1 MIRTLM
7 ATTALAALMSTGA
20 MAQDAAPATDPMAP
34 ATTTEA
40 PATEGVDT
48 APDTSVTTDTNSDDA
63 MSANNTM
70 SPGFELSAGYTA
82 VDTDNLATRLIDQPV
97 YSSNGDDAEEI
108 GNVTDLVFS
117 ENGEITAVIIGV
129 GGFLGIGEKSV
140 AVDFSELEFSL
151 AADNTERWV
160 LPTTADALNGAPDFV
175 WEEDEP
181 ADAMGTDGMTTTD
194 GMAPADPAMAPADPA
209 MAPADPAVAP
219 ADPAMAPAD
228 PAMAPAATN
237 DDAMPMTMPREGYET
252 IEFEALTADNLTG
265 ATVIGPDGDDIAEVG
280 DILLTAD
287 GEIDAMMVDFG
298 GFLGLGQKTVA
309 VALDNLEFASNEN
322 GDLVIY
328 SDFTREQLEAQP
340 EYDESTYA
348 TDPTQRATDM

>member
-48 APDTSVTTDTNSDDA
+48 APDTSVTTDTNADDA
-63 MSANNTM
+63 MSTGAAM
-70 SPGFELSAGYTA
+70 SPGFEMSEGYTA
-82 VDTDNLATRLIDQPV
+82 VDTDNLASRLIDQPV
-97 YSSNGDDAEEI
+97 YSSTGDDAEEI
-108 GNVTDLVFS
+108 GNITDLVFS
-117 ENGEITAVIIGV
+117 ENGEITAVVIGV

-140 AVDFSELEFSL
+140 AVDFSELEFTL

-160 LPTTADALNGAPDFV
+160 VPTTADALNAAPDFV
-175 WEEDEP
+175 WMEDEP
-181 ADAMGTDGMTTTD
+181 ADMGTDGATSADPAMAPADPAMT
-194 GMAPADPAMAPADPA
+194 PADPAMAPADPA

-219 ADPAMAPAD
+219 AD
-228 PAMAPAATN
+228 
-237 DDAMPMTMPREGYET
+237 DAMPMGMPREGYT
-252 IEFEALTADNLTG
+252 PVEFEALTADNLTG
-265 ATVIGPDGDDIAEVG
+265 ATVIGPNGDDIADVG

-309 VALDNLEFASNEN
+309 VALDNLEFAANEN

-340 EYDESTYA
+340 EYNEETYA